1 VNVRK
6 KSVLLFEAR
15 RALHMSRKEVGEAIG
30 WSFRTIVRWEGGDT
44 DAYEPALLRLVPR
57 LHPVNAKLAE
67 ELALA
72 CGTSLA
78 QLGIGLP
85 PAPPAPPPE
94 PPVSPLH
101 LADSVVCAAA
111 DALKAAPETAR
122 PAVLA
127 SFRRARELRMTVS
140 EVEQAMM
147 VALGLT
153 GERAAA
159 SKKSKP
165 KDG

>member
-1 VNVRK
+1 MRPN
-6 KSVLLFEAR
+6 SVLLFEAR
-15 RALHMSRKEVGEAIG
+15 RVLHMSRQQLGNAIG

-44 DAYEPALLRLVPR
+44 DVYSPSLLKLVP
-57 LHPVNAKLAE
+57 LVHPVDPKLAE
-67 ELALA
+67 ELAQA
-72 CGTSLA
+72 AGTTLA
-78 QLGIGLP
+78 QLGVGTP
-85 PAPPAPPPE
+85 QAPPE
-94 PPVSPLH
+94 PPISPLH

-127 SFRRARELRMTVS
+127 SFRRARELRMSVS

-147 VALGLT
+147 LVLGLT
-153 GERAAA
+153 GDAPPAARE
-159 SKKSKP
+159 KKTKP